1 MMATSLREESA
12 YASIVDSKY
21 NLYLTDN
28 FSREFSDW
36 LTTAYQAKPDF
47 KIGDLTKEFPKSVI
61 NSHMFFKSTG
71 ERSVDEVLLREFF
84 PVEDQLLQ
92 TGIDSKQE
100 GVKFFRWDDLLSA

>member
-47 KIGDLTKEFPKSVI
+47 KIGDLTREFP
-61 NSHMFFKSTG
+61 
-71 ERSVDEVLLREFF
+71 
-84 PVEDQLLQ
+84 
-92 TGIDSKQE
+92 
-100 GVKFFRWDDLLSA
+100 